1 MELRSQVHNY
11 AMAFK
16 NYLDGFQD
24 MIISSSGPA
33 VGIREARRIIGD
45 KMLKGE
51 EIIMAPKSDDSI
63 ARGAWSPEMHKS
75 NTSIKYTHIPDN
87 STSLF
92 L

>member
-51 EIIMAPKSDDSI
+51 EIIMAPKSECTR
-63 ARGAWSPEMHKS
+63 A
-75 NTSIKYTHIPDN
+75 T
-87 STSLF
+87 L